1 MILKIKFT
9 KKDPT
14 TTPLDDEKSDQNF
27 SPLPP
32 HELYNARQCKK
43 KLSLKIRLPLMHK
56 SSLDGTTDRPREK
69 RPRDDVQATE
79 TITDLELQLPLKK
92 RKALQMYCCEMQ
104 TPDILKS
111 SMLPHELLSDCVK
124 SDDKF

>member
-14 TTPLDDEKSDQNF
+14 THLDDEKTDQNF

-32 HELYNARQCKK
+32 YELYNAGQCKK

-92 RKALQMYCCEMQ
+92 RKALQMYRCEMQ

-111 SMLPHELLSDCVK
+111 SMLPHELLSDCVIRR
-124 SDDKF
+124 